1 MNKNLISPGCGY
13 CIMENI
19 CIKRKLMIDRKRNGM
34 LSNEDAFLQSHMC
47 GAFKVHPDVGKS
59 KEQLMERFK

>member
-1 MNKNLISPGCGY
+1 
-13 CIMENI
+13 
-19 CIKRKLMIDRKRNGM
+19 MIDRKRNGM

-47 GAFKVHPDVGKS
+47 GAFKVHPDAGKS